1 MKHVQQVHW
10 FAFVLLVIIGIAG
23 CGGGGSN
30 PTTPDNEFAGYNEY
44 LEVKIV
50 SNTGIEGIG
59 ENPEMWDSSRD
70 TDPAVDRLFIPEP
83 KPGNYFIWFRSTNGG
98 QVSFTINT
106 NSDSRTY
113 SNCRIPA
120 GALMFDAI
128 ASVRYPGGV
137 ISDNLLEPQ
146 CQ

>member
-10 FAFVLLVIIGIAG
+10 SA
-23 CGGGGSN
+23 
-30 PTTPDNEFAGYNEY
+30 
-44 LEVKIV
+44 
-50 SNTGIEGIG
+50 
-59 ENPEMWDSSRD
+59 
-70 TDPAVDRLFIPEP
+70 
-83 KPGNYFIWFRSTNGG
+83 

-113 SNCRIPA
+113 SNCRISA
-120 GALMFDAI
+120 RALMFDAI